1 MWAGAQVCSPSAG
14 EVEADGILGLSGQPG
29 LLGELQN
36 TGLASEKQNK
46 TNRKTKMSRGT
57 TPVTDLWILHSP
69 HERATN
75 TDLYTQRGRETGRQ
89 VGRQVGRP
97 KD

>member
-1 MWAGAQVCSPSAG
+1 MWAGAQVCNPSAG
-14 EVEADGILGLSGQPG
+14 EVEADEILGLSGQPG

-57 TPVTDLWILHSP
+57 TPVTDLCILHSP
-69 HERATN
+69 HACAQTCISTHKEE
-75 TDLYTQRGRETGRQ
+75 ETGRQ
-89 VGRQVGRP
+89 VGRQVERP
-97 KD
+97 TD